1 MEQMNEHIRKLKLCV
16 KWFQEV
22 EEGHVQEKEKL
33 RNTLESSER
42 KLTETGNGCN
52 FFTRSCAVLELMM

>member
-52 FFTRSCAVLELMM
+52 FFTCS